1 MIQPAAATAPIQAG
15 KAPLTV
21 CAGAVTEVGVGIST
35 VGLPTEMVVE
45 GNTAYSSVSVF
56 VFHQG
61 TRTSGSVHEPEPLA
75 TKASLRVRFP
85 RKPSVRSI

>member
-1 MIQPAAATAPIQAG
+1 MIQPAAATIPIQAG
-15 KAPLTV
+15 NAPFVV
-21 CAGAVTEVGVGIST
+21 CAEAVTEVGVGMST
-35 VGLPTEMVVE
+35 VGLPTEMVVD
-45 GNTAYSSVSVF
+45 GNTAYSRVSVF

-75 TKASLRVRFP
+75 TNASLRVRFP